1 MKENST
7 SGSAISTFR
16 AGDNSP
22 ISSVEQKHEGPAA
35 VLSLTDAV
43 ALIVGVVLG
52 AGIFR
57 TPSMVAAN
65 VDSGTLFLL
74 AWLMGGFVS
83 LVGALCYAEL
93 ATSFPNTGGDYHFLM
108 RAFGRRLAF
117 LFAWARLS
125 IIQTG
130 SIALLAFIFGDYA
143 SRIWNLGE
151 FSSVIYAALVVISL
165 TSINIL
171 GLRLGTGT
179 QKFLTSVEVAGL
191 LMIIVAGFFYAPEL
205 SVTRTPASDPSAGS
219 SSTGLAMVV
228 VLLTFGG
235 WNEAAYISA
244 EMKTGKK
251 QIAKAL
257 IISIIVI
264 TSIYVLVN
272 MAFLTGLGLD
282 NMARSEAVAVDL
294 MQVTIGQAGVLFI
307 GLLVAI
313 SSLTS
318 VNATIFTGARS
329 NYALGRDFPVLKRL
343 SKWNT
348 RRAAPVNAFLIQ
360 GVISLLLISMGL
372 FTRKGFETMLEYT
385 APVFWFFFLLIGISL
400 FVLRYKEP
408 ATDRPYRVPLYPV
421 TPIIFCLMSAYLLYS
436 SIVFTGV
443 GAFVGIG
450 ILLVGLIVLL
460 VIERSTRRSLAIP
473 YLGDYESIEK

>member
-7 SGSAISTFR
+7 NGSATSILGAEAKSS
-16 AGDNSP
+16 A
-22 ISSVEQKHEGPAA
+22 SSVEQRHEGPSA
-35 VLSLTDAV
+35 VLSLTDAI

-57 TPSMVAAN
+57 TPSIVAAN
-65 VDSGTLFLL
+65 VDSSTLFLL

-93 ATSFPNTGGDYHFLM
+93 TTSFPNTGGDYHFLM

-151 FSSVIYAALVVISL
+151 FSSVVYAALVVISL

-171 GLRLGTGT
+171 GIRLGTGT
-179 QKFLTSVEVAGL
+179 QKFLTLIEVAGL
-191 LMIIVAGFFYAPEL
+191 LMIIIAGFFYAPQPKGAEL
-205 SVTRTPASDPSAGS
+205 VPSLPAASAS
-219 SSTGLAMVV
+219 SAGLAMVV

-244 EMKTGKK
+244 EMKAGKK

-257 IISIIVI
+257 IISIVLI
-264 TSIYVLVN
+264 TGIYLLVN
-272 MAFLTGLGLD
+272 LAFLKGLGLH
-282 NMARSEAVAVDL
+282 NMAKSEAVAVDL
-294 MQVTIGQAGVLFI
+294 MEVTMGQTGVLFI

-318 VNATIFTGARS
+318 VNATIFTGART
-329 NYALGRDFPVLKRL
+329 NYALGRDFKVLNRL
-343 SKWNT
+343 SQWNT
-348 RRAAPVNAFLIQ
+348 HRSAPVNAFVVQ
-360 GVISLLLISMGL
+360 GIISLLLICLGL

-385 APVFWFFFLLIGISL
+385 APVFWFFFLLVGVSL

-408 ATDRPYRVPLYPV
+408 AAERPYRVPFYPL

-436 SIVFTGV
+436 SIVFTGP
-443 GAFVGIG
+443 GAFVGMG
-450 ILLVGLIVLL
+450 VLLAGLLVLFVSKDAGVPNPN
-460 VIERSTRRSLAIP
+460 R
-473 YLGDYESIEK
+473 